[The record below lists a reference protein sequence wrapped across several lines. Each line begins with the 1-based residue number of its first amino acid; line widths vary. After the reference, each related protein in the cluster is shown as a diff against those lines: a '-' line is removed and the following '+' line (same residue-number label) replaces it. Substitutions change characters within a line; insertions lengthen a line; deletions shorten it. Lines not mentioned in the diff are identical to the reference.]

1 MAGMVEAT
9 ERGFLKTLHE
19 SAARTHMSWRSML
32 VLSSFWFA
40 IAYVMQPLG
49 GTIIP
54 LLVDR
59 FTDPMTIHLGPLAI
73 AADVNTYVALLD
85 TVGAAF
91 AIVWQ
96 PAIGAISDNSRF
108 AFGRRRPFI
117 AIGVIGDII
126 FLTLI
131 AFVTS
136 FWGLLLVYVFFQ
148 IASNT
153 AQGPYQGML
162 PDQVPQA
169 QRGEASGYYGLMNMV
184 GTIVGF
190 LVVGALLIPTHHVRL
205 AILTLPLVIAVA
217 GALVIFG
224 VPDRRRTAESTQRLH
239 RSVLLSVAIDTK
251 RYRDFAWLMVSRLF
265 FLMAPVAIGTYAFNF
280 IRYTFNLSEGR
291 ASLYSSALQATILV
305 FAAVLCMTAGFL
317 AERYGKKRLITA
329 ACLIGAVGSTLLIFA
344 PSLPWILGFGL
355 IVGISL
361 GTFLSVDWA
370 FMTDLIPKAEAG
382 RYMGVSN
389 IATASAGLIARPLLG
404 PIIDAFN
411 NNRTSAVGYRVM
423 FGIVTGFFLIALLTL
438 QPVREIKV
446 E

>member
-1 MAGMVEAT
+1 LIEAG
-9 ERGFLKTLHE
+9 ERRLLKTLHE
-19 SAARTHMSWRSML
+19 SAVRTHLSWRGML

-49 GTIIP
+49 GNIIP
-54 LLVDR
+54 LLVAR
-59 FTDPMTIHLGPLAI
+59 FTHPMTAHLGPI
-73 AADVNTYVALLD
+73 AFPLDVNTYVSLLD
-85 TVGAAF
+85 TIGAAF

-108 AFGRRRPFI
+108 ELGRRRPFI
-117 AIGVIGDII
+117 ALGVIGDII

-136 FWGLLLVYVFFQ
+136 YWALLLVYALFQ

-162 PDQVPQA
+162 PDQVHEG
-169 QRGEASGYYGLMNMV
+169 QRGEASGYYGFMNML

-190 LVVGALLIPTHHVRL
+190 LVVGALLIPTHHLRL
-205 AILTLPLVIAVA
+205 AILTLPVVIAIA

-224 VPDRRRTAESTQRLH
+224 VPDRRRTSASNQRLR
-239 RSVLLSVAIDTK
+239 RSVLLSVAIDTR
-251 RYRDFAWLMVSRLF
+251 RYRDFTWLMVSRLF

-280 IRYTFNLSEGR
+280 IRYTFHYSEGK

-317 AERYGKKRLITA
+317 AERWGKKRLIAA
-329 ACLIGAVGSTLLIFA
+329 ACVIGAVGSTLLIFA

-389 IATASAGLIARPLLG
+389 IATASAGLIARPILG

>member
-1 MAGMVEAT
+1 MAGFVDAPS
-9 ERGFLKTLHE
+9 RRLFRTLDE
-19 SAARTHMSWRSML
+19 SEDRARLSWRSML
-32 VLSSFWFA
+32 VLSALWFA

-73 AADVNTYVALLD
+73 GADVNTYVSVLD

-108 AFGRRRPFI
+108 ALGRRRPFI
-117 AIGVIGDII
+117 AIGVVGDII
-126 FLTLI
+126 FLTLV

-136 FWGLLLVYVFFQ
+136 YWALLLVYVVFQ
-148 IASNT
+148 MASNT

-162 PDQVPQA
+162 PDQVPTD
-169 QRGEASGYYGLMNMV
+169 QRGVASGYYGLMNMV

-205 AILTLPLVIAVA
+205 AILTLPVVIAIA

-224 VPDRRRTAESTQRLH
+224 VPDRRRTAPSSQALG

-280 IRYTFNLSEGR
+280 IRYTFNYSEGK

-305 FAAVLCMTAGFL
+305 LAAVLCMTAGFL
-317 AERYGKKRLITA
+317 AERYGKKRLIAA
-329 ACLIGAVGSTLLIFA
+329 ACIIGAVGSTLLIFA

-355 IVGISL
+355 IVGVSL
-361 GTFLSVDWA
+361 GIFLSVDWA

-389 IATASAGLIARPLLG
+389 IATASAGLIARPILG

-411 NNRTSAVGYRVM
+411 NNRTSAAGYRVM

-438 QPVREIKV
+438 RPVREIKV

>member
-1 MAGMVEAT
+1 MGRIEAG
-9 ERGFLKTLHE
+9 ERRVLKTLHE
-19 SAARTHMSWRSML
+19 SAVRRHLSWRSML

-54 LLVDR
+54 LLVAR
-59 FTDPMTIHLGPLAI
+59 FTHPMTAHLGPI
-73 AADVNTYVALLD
+73 AFPLDVNTYVSMLD
-85 TVGAAF
+85 TIGAAF

-108 AFGRRRPFI
+108 ELGRRRPFI
-117 AIGVIGDII
+117 AIGVVGDII
-126 FLTLI
+126 FLILI

-136 FWGLLLVYVFFQ
+136 YWALLLV
-148 IASNT
+148 
-153 AQGPYQGML
+153 ML
-162 PDQVPQA
+162 
-169 QRGEASGYYGLMNMV
+169 

-205 AILTLPLVIAVA
+205 AILTLPLVIAIA

-224 VPDRRRTAESTQRLH
+224 VPDRRRTAASSQRLR
-239 RSVLLSVAIDTK
+239 RSVLLSVAIDAK

-280 IRYTFNLSEGR
+280 IRYTFDYSEGK

-317 AERYGKKRLITA
+317 AERYGKKRLIA
-329 ACLIGAVGSTLLIFA
+329 GACVIGAVGSTLLIFA

-389 IATASAGLIARPLLG
+389 IATASAGLIARPILG

-411 NNRTSAVGYRVM
+411 NNRSSAVGYRVM

>member
-1 MAGMVEAT
+1 MAGIIQAG
-9 ERGFLKTLHE
+9 ERRLLKTLHE
-19 SAARTHMSWRSML
+19 SAAQTHLSWRGML

-49 GTIIP
+49 GNIIP

-59 FTDPMTIHLGPLAI
+59 FTDPMTIRLGPLAI
-73 AADVNTYVALLD
+73 GADVNTYVSALD
-85 TVGAAF
+85 TIGAAF
-91 AIVWQ
+91 AILWQ
-96 PAIGAISDNSRF
+96 PAIGAVSDNSRF
-108 AFGRRRPFI
+108 ELGRRRPFI
-117 AIGVIGDII
+117 AIGVGGDII

-136 FWGLLLVYVFFQ
+136 YWALLVVYVFFQ

-162 PDQVPQA
+162 PDQVHA
-169 QRGEASGYYGLMNMV
+169 DQRGEASGYYGLMNML

-190 LVVGALLIPTHHVRL
+190 LVVGALLIPTHHLHL
-205 AILTLPLVIAVA
+205 AILTLPVVIAIG

-224 VPDRRRTAESTQRLH
+224 VPDRRRASTSSQPLA
-239 RSVLLSVAIDTK
+239 RSIFLSFAIDTK

-265 FLMAPVAIGTYAFNF
+265 FLMAPVGISTYAFNF
-280 IRYTFNLSEGR
+280 IRYTFHYSEGK
-291 ASLYSSALQATILV
+291 ASLYSSALQAIV
-305 FAAVLCMTAGFL
+305 VIFAAILCMTAGFL
-317 AERYGKKRLITA
+317 AERYGKKRLIAA
-329 ACLIGAVGSTLLIFA
+329 ACVIGAVGSSLLIFA

-355 IVGISL
+355 IVGVSL
-361 GTFLSVDWA
+361 GIFLSVDWA

-389 IATASAGLIARPLLG
+389 IATASAGLIARPILG

-411 NNRTSAVGYRVM
+411 NNRTSADGYRVTSCL
-423 FGIVTGFFLIALLTL
+423 VTD
-438 QPVREIKV
+438 
-446 E
+446 

>member
-1 MAGMVEAT
+1 MAGFIQAG
-9 ERGFLKTLHE
+9 ERRLLRTLHE
-19 SAARTHMSWRSML
+19 SAERTHLSWRGML

-49 GTIIP
+49 GNIIP
-54 LLVDR
+54 LLVAR
-59 FTDPMTIHLGPLAI
+59 FTHPMTAHLGPI
-73 AADVNTYVALLD
+73 AFPLDVNTYVSLLD
-85 TVGAAF
+85 TIGAAF

-108 AFGRRRPFI
+108 ELGRRRPFI
-117 AIGVIGDII
+117 AIGVIGDIF

-136 FWGLLLVYVFFQ
+136 YWALLLVYVLFQ
-148 IASNT
+148 MASNT

-162 PDQVPQA
+162 PDQVNA
-169 QRGEASGYYGLMNMV
+169 EQRGEASGYYGLMNML

-190 LVVGALLIPTHHVRL
+190 LVVGALLIPRGHLKL
-205 AILTLPLVIAVA
+205 AILTLPVVIAIA

-224 VPDRRRTAESTQRLH
+224 VPDRRRTAAPTQPLS

-280 IRYTFNLSEGR
+280 IRYTFNYSEGK

-317 AERYGKKRLITA
+317 AQRFGKKRLIAA
-329 ACLIGAVGSTLLIFA
+329 ACVIGAVGSTLLIFA

-389 IATASAGLIARPLLG
+389 IATASAGLIARPILG

>member
-1 MAGMVEAT
+1 HGRRLPAPGMAGDQRAPVWEG
-9 ERGFLKTLHE
+9 ERRLLRTLHE
-19 SAARTHMSWRSML
+19 SAVRRHLSWRSML

-40 IAYVMQPLG
+40 IAYTMQPLG
-49 GTIIP
+49 GNIIP
-54 LLVDR
+54 LLVAR
-59 FTDPMTIHLGPLAI
+59 FTHPMTAHLGPI
-73 AADVNTYVALLD
+73 AFPVDVNTYVSLLD
-85 TVGAAF
+85 TIGAAF
-91 AIVWQ
+91 AIIWQ

-108 AFGRRRPFI
+108 ELGRRRPFI
-117 AIGVIGDII
+117 AIGVVGDVI

-136 FWGLLLVYVFFQ
+136 FWALLLVYAAFQ

-162 PDQVPQA
+162 PDQVPA
-169 QRGEASGYYGLMNMV
+169 DQRGEASGYYGLMNMV

-190 LVVGALLIPTHHVRL
+190 LVVGALFIPTHHVRL

-280 IRYTFNLSEGR
+280 IRYTFNYSEGK

-317 AERYGKKRLITA
+317 AERFGKKRLIGA
-329 ACLIGAVGSTLLIFA
+329 ACVIGAVGSTLLIFA

-355 IVGISL
+355 IVGIS
-361 GTFLSVDWA
+361 
-370 FMTDLIPKAEAG
+370 
-382 RYMGVSN
+382 
-389 IATASAGLIARPLLG
+389 
-404 PIIDAFN
+404 
-411 NNRTSAVGYRVM
+411 
-423 FGIVTGFFLIALLTL
+423 
-438 QPVREIKV
+438 
-446 E
+446 

>member
-1 MAGMVEAT
+1 MIDAT
-9 ERGFLKTLHE
+9 ERRFLKTQHE
-19 SAARTHMSWRSML
+19 SEARQHLSWRGLL
-32 VLSSFWFA
+32 VLSAFWFA
-40 IAYVMQPLG
+40 IAYVNQPLTG
-49 GTIIP
+49 NIIP
-54 LLVDR
+54 LLVAR
-59 FTDPMTIHLGPLAI
+59 FTHPMTAHLGPI
-73 AADVNTYVALLD
+73 ALPLDVNTYVSLLD

-91 AIVWQ
+91 AIIWQ

-108 AFGRRRPFI
+108 GLGRRRPFI
-117 AIGVIGDII
+117 ALGVVGDII

-131 AFVTS
+131 AVVTS
-136 FWGLLLVYVFFQ
+136 YWALLLVYVCFQ

-162 PDQVPQA
+162 PDQVPA
-169 QRGEASGYYGLMNMV
+169 DQRGEASGYYGLMNML

-190 LVVGALLIPTHHVRL
+190 LVVGALLIPTHHLRL
-205 AILTLPLVIAVA
+205 AILTLPVVIAIA

-224 VPDRRRTAESTQRLH
+224 VPDRRRTTAPSQPLG
-239 RSVLLSVAIDTK
+239 RSVLLSVAIDTR

-280 IRYTFNLSEGR
+280 IRYTFNYSEGK
-291 ASLYSSALQATILV
+291 ASLYASALQATILV

-317 AERYGKKRLITA
+317 AERYGKKRLIAA
-329 ACLIGAVGSTLLIFA
+329 ACVIGALGSTLLIFA

-355 IVGISL
+355 IVGVSL
-361 GTFLSVDWA
+361 GIFLSVDWA
-370 FMTDLIPKAEAG
+370 FMTDLIPKSEAG

-389 IATASAGLIARPLLG
+389 IATASAGLIARPILG

-438 QPVREIKV
+438 RPVREIKV